1 MIYFMLLVVLIAFVY
16 FFLSRGRK
24 AVRAFFYTRARHRGE
39 GVNEANRTAHRINF
53 RRASENN
60 LAMIDYANANFHGSQ
75 LRLIDAARRD
85 GFSG

>member
-1 MIYFMLLVVLIAFVY
+1 MIYFLILAVLIAFVY

-24 AVRAFFYTRARHRGE
+24 AVRAFFYTRARDRGE
-39 GVNEANRTAHRINF
+39 GVNEENRTAQLINF

-60 LAMIDYANANFHGSQ
+60 LAMIDYASAHFHGSQ

-85 GFSG
+85 GFSE